1 MENHV
6 KATAIDREVRKSLK
20 AAAKKNLKLNYIACI
35 AVCFIMLFI
44 ASEYHATV
52 QNISAYD
59 RVRVADMKYDA
70 EDKIEIIKDM
80 LENGLTAE
88 EANKKWHVNDVSA
101 VKRWHDLFLSGRLDA
116 LTAKEITFFASAGDT
131 SNIDITLN
139 ALGLDK
145 TAKQK
150 AKMYLDKNALNFVSL
165 SSAYFDIV
173 TKNHSYKFSLAN
185 VFSGMAKGRSPR
197 AVFNSLLYAVFTFF
211 FTMLVINI
219 LIVSERRFFLEN
231 RTYHRTRSGRLGF
244 LLRERTFKPAK
255 TMLLKDIYFTL
266 WAMTLVM
273 IPVKIYDYMFVPYI
287 LAENPNIG
295 SRKAIKLSR
304 DMIKGHRM
312 EMFRLDLSMMGWY
325 FLTSISFGFV
335 GVFYVNPYVT
345 ALNTEAYFFLR
356 RLAIENGME
365 GSEEFNDCLLDL
377 DLYEQQIIDGSKG
390 SVCDIALIAPVHPVM
405 DDMEGEKELSLEDL
419 RACRQYPGL
428 RHEAPSHYSRFANKT
443 IRHRDYHRKYDIWAY
458 IGMFFT
464 FSIFGFIWEVA
475 IHFIED
481 GILVNRGTLF
491 GPWLP
496 IYGVGGCLAVMLLKR
511 FIDKPV
517 LTFVI
522 VFFGCSVLEFCT
534 ALYLDKV
541 KHIKYWNYT
550 GYFGNIDGKVCV
562 EGAMVFGFAACATI
576 YILGPLVDDILKRMK
591 PAIKV
596 ALCTTLSVMFI
607 LDLVYTNFNPNE
619 GEGITDYS
627 SVTVYQDQQDNGG
640 VIFEQSD

>member
-1 MENHV
+1 MEKLKNT
-6 KATAIDREVRKSLK
+6 AAIDRDVRKKLK
-20 AAAKKNLKLNYIACI
+20 TAAKKNLRLNYIACI
-35 AVCFIMLFI
+35 AVCFVMVFI

-70 EDKIEIIKDM
+70 EDKIEIISDM
-80 LENGLTAE
+80 LEHGLTPEQASD
-88 EANKKWHVNDVSA
+88 KWNVNDVSA
-101 VKRWHDLFLSGRLDA
+101 VNRWLGHYRKGRLDA

-150 AKMYLDKNALNFVSL
+150 AKMYLNENALNFMSL

-185 VFSGMAKGRSPR
+185 VFAGMAKGRTPK
-197 AVFNSLLYAVFTFF
+197 AVFNSLVYAVFTFF
-211 FTMLVINI
+211 FTMLVINV

-231 RTYHRTRSGRLGF
+231 RTYHSTRSGRLGF

-266 WAMTLVM
+266 WALTVVM

-295 SRKAIKLSR
+295 SRKAIKLSC
-304 DMIKGHRM
+304 DMIRGHRW
-312 EMFRLDLSMMGWY
+312 EMFKLDMSMMGWY
-325 FLTSISFGFV
+325 FLTSISFGVV
-335 GVFYVNPYVT
+335 GIFYVNPYVT

-356 RLAIENGME
+356 RLAVENGME
-365 GSEEFNDCLLDL
+365 GSELFNDSLLDL
-377 DLYEQQIIDGSKG
+377 DLYEQQIINDAHG
-390 SVCDIALIAPVHPVM
+390 SVCDLPLLGHVHAVM
-405 DDMEGEKELSLEDL
+405 DDMDGEKKLSLEDL
-419 RACRQYPGL
+419 RACEQYPGL
-428 RHEAPSHYSRFANKT
+428 RPEAPSHYSRFANKT
-443 IRHRDYHRKYDIWAY
+443 IKHRDYHRKYDIWAY

-464 FSIFGFIWEVA
+464 FSVFGFLWEVA

-481 GILVNRGTLF
+481 GALVNRGTLS

-511 FIDKPV
+511 LVDKPV
-517 LTFVI
+517 LTFVV
-522 VFFGCSVLEFCT
+522 VFFGCSVLEFFT

-550 GYFGNIDGKVCV
+550 GYFCNIDGKVCV

-576 YILGPLVDDILKRMK
+576 YILGPLVDDILEKMK

-596 ALCTTLSVMFI
+596 GLCTALSVLFI
-607 LDLVYTNFNPNE
+607 LDLVYTTFNPNE

-627 SVTVYQDQQDNGG
+627 AGAVLAARLTPPPT
-640 VIFEQSD
+640 